1 MNSRT
6 KVTREKFDLIKKFKG
21 VKSVKEI
28 QDITS
33 LSRSTI
39 YNTIKKIDE
48 LNDPTFEKIYKKVGR
63 KKMNKSIIHCEIRSF
78 VGNDNS

>member
-1 MNSRT
+1 MNEFKNESFKR
-6 KVTREKFDLIKKFKG
+6 KIWSDKKLKDA
-21 VKSVKEI
+21 KSVKEI

-48 LNDPTFEKIYKKVGR
+48 LNDIQKGVGQ
-63 KKMNKSIIHCEIRSF
+63 KL
-78 VGNDNS
+78 